1 MNIIN
6 SQFQLLSLFFLRFS
20 EVRFVE
26 CMPRFVR
33 YGPPAMVRVSY
44 QGPMYLPY
52 PCSNFHIIIFGRKQ
66 QSDDISE
73 MSSNN
78 DQQQQQQQ
86 LEYNKKWKSYIL
98 ISVTSLTNF
107 VSIGETFDQSHSNY
121 VGSNPKVNYMFG
133 VVSTTHIASCSI
145 LLSQPNCKQT

>member
-1 MNIIN
+1 MNNVILALTFISFLAGSSKLN
-6 SQFQLLSLFFLRFS
+6 SLK
-20 EVRFVE
+20 
-26 CMPRFVR
+26 P
-33 YGPPAMVRVSY
+33 
-44 QGPMYLPY
+44 
-52 PCSNFHIIIFGRKQ
+52 
-66 QSDDISE
+66 DDISE

-98 ISVTSLTNF
+98 ICVTSLTNF

-133 VVSTTHIASCSI
+133 VVSTTHHI
-145 LLSQPNCKQT
+145 LLQYFLASLIANKT

>member
-1 MNIIN
+1 
-6 SQFQLLSLFFLRFS
+6 
-20 EVRFVE
+20 
-26 CMPRFVR
+26 
-33 YGPPAMVRVSY
+33 
-44 QGPMYLPY
+44 
-52 PCSNFHIIIFGRKQ
+52 
-66 QSDDISE
+66 

-133 VVSTTHIASCSI
+133 VVSTIHHIASI
-145 LLSQPNCKQT
+145 LLSQPNCKQNTNRTDPTLLLLLNTHLMYRFHFL